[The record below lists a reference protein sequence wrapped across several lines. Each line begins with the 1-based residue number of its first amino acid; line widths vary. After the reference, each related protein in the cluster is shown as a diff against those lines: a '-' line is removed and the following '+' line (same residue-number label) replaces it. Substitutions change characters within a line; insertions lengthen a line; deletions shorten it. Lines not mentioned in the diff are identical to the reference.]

1 MKTGWASRVTVGV
14 RIASIVASKGGASCL
29 VRLFDAVCELQP
41 VLRVPA
47 AHLDRAEGPLDVR
60 GDRGGVAPDLE
71 PPEGGGGVAELDP
84 GVEDPGGVEALLGL
98 AEEFDDL
105 RAVDPSQPLGPEPTI
120 PMLPA
125 RHPAQFDHPAVHVVV
140 ESVER

>member
-29 VRLFDAVCELQP
+29 VRLFDAVCELEP

-47 AHLDRAEGPLDVR
+47 AHFDGAEGPLDIR

-71 PPEGGGGVAELDP
+71 PPERGGGAPQLDP

-98 AEEFDDL
+98 AEELHDP
-105 RAVDPSQPLGPEPTI
+105 RTVDPLQPLGPEP
-120 PMLPA
+120 PVAMFAA
-125 RHPAQFDHPAVHVVV
+125 RY
-140 ESVER
+140 